1 MVPAVSGPFRGRAQ
15 GRAQGRVLLTR
26 SEGGVS
32 TKRGGGCQHP
42 PFHFS
47 LSLFGFF
54 VLDRTTR
61 AAPAGRDWTGATPP
75 F

>member
-1 MVPAVSGPFRGRAQ
+1 MLPAVSRPFRGRAQ
-15 GRAQGRVLLTR
+15 GRAQGRRNLTR
-26 SEGGVS
+26 TWGGCQENS
-32 TKRGGGCQHP
+32 GGGCQAH

-47 LSLFGFF
+47 LAPFVFF

-61 AAPAGRDWTGATPP
+61 AAPAVRDWTGATPP